1 MGAAHTIT
9 AVFEAVDN
17 MSGTVEKIGSSLQNV
32 GQTMQKV
39 GGIMSATVTAPL
51 AILGKQ
57 SIDTALSAERLTLT
71 LGNLAG
77 GAESAAGYIKA
88 IQDASQGTVSE
99 INALEIANRA
109 LSFGIVKNSDEM
121 AQMTEIAITLGRAQG
136 LDAATAV
143 ADLTTALARQSP
155 MILDNLGI
163 TMKLSEAYDTYAASL
178 GKTAADL
185 TEQEKGEAFR
195 MAALQK
201 GMEVVEKMGGVQDDA
216 AGAMERMNAQI
227 SNAKLLIGREL
238 LPILTPLL
246 EKITGLVTW
255 FTNLDEGTRG
265 LIVKVGLLVAAAGP
279 FLVILGTII
288 SSAGTVAGAIAGI
301 GLPILPL
308 IAIIVALVAAFQTNF
323 LGIRD
328 AVMPIIDAIKSGIA
342 GFLDEG
348 LYIGLENFLD
358 ALGIKPPPELWEF
371 LEFIQDDLPKAIQ
384 ELGAWFQDVWG
395 DIQPI
400 IADAVTAILG
410 HLTKLQP
417 IFDEVKAAI
426 ASAVVWVIENWPR
439 IQEII
444 GTVLEVI
451 RKIVVAVVGEVV
463 PFITDMFG
471 RVVDWVVTN
480 WPLIKQTIMTV
491 INAVWSVIRTVL
503 GWIQT
508 FWTAHG
514 ETILNVI
521 RANWETLKT
530 VIQTAIDVVLGI
542 IRTVM
547 QIINGDWAGAW
558 ETIRGIGETVWETIK
573 EIITNAINMILGFF
587 GTSLG
592 ELVGTWQEKFET
604 VKTTASDI
612 WTSIV
617 TAIQGF
623 LQGIVDT
630 VTNLTQA
637 AHDVIA
643 SIWTAIKDAL
653 TVIVGLIL
661 AILTGQWELVGEM
674 LAVIWEKIKTAAET
688 IWNTLKSAVTTIIE
702 TLSGWLSTTWENIRS
717 AAVTAWERVKTG
729 ISDIISRLAGWLE
742 TTWDTIKGTAE
753 TVWENLKTAVAEKAQ
768 AVYDSVAEKI
778 EAIKSFIKNFSL
790 KEVGTSLIQGLI
802 DGVKSMAQNLIDSVT
817 GAIDDAIAAAKRLLG
832 IESPSRVFVN
842 IGRMTALGMAEGILS
857 ARGQVAAAV
866 ADVFGGTVQVAGMHA
881 GKADERGQTIYDNSR
896 TVNSQSNVTVN
907 GMALGGLLS
916 LAAEQV

>member
-1 MGAAHTIT
+1 MGAVQTIT
-9 AVFEAVDN
+9 AVFQAVDE
-17 MSGTVEKIGSSLQNV
+17 MSGTVGKIENSLRNV
-32 GQTMQKV
+32 GQAMQKTGAV
-39 GGIMSATVTAPL
+39 MSAAVTAPL

-71 LGNLAG
+71 LNNLAG

-143 ADLTTALARQSP
+143 SDLTTALARQSP
-155 MILDNLGI
+155 LVLDNLGI
-163 TMKLSEAYDTYAASL
+163 TMKLSEAYDAYATIL
-178 GKTAADL
+178 GKTAAEL
-185 TEQEKGEAFR
+185 TETEKGEAFR
-195 MAALQK
+195 IAALQK
-201 GMEVVEKMGGVQDDA
+201 GMEKVAEMGGVQDDA
-216 AGAMERMNAQI
+216 AASMERMNAQI

-265 LIVKVGLLVAAAGP
+265 LVVKIGLLVAAAGP
-279 FLVILGTII
+279 LLVILGTVI
-288 SSAGTVAGAIAGI
+288 SAAGTVAGAIAGI
-301 GLPILPL
+301 SLPI
-308 IAIIVALVAAFQTNF
+308 IAVIALVAALAVAYQKNF

-328 AVMPIIDAIKSGIA
+328 RVK
-342 GFLDEG
+342 EVV
-348 LYIGLENFLD
+348 E
-358 ALGIKPPPELWEF
+358 W
-371 LEFIQDDLPKAIQ
+371 
-384 ELGAWFQDVWG
+384 
-395 DIQPI
+395 
-400 IADAVTAILG
+400 VT
-410 HLTKLQP
+410 
-417 IFDEVKAAI
+417 
-426 ASAVVWVIENWPR
+426 ENWPR
-439 IQEII
+439 IRAVIER
-444 GTVLEVI
+444 VLEAI
-451 RKIVVAVVGEVV
+451 RKVVMAVVGAVV
-463 PFITDMFG
+463 PFIMDMFG

-491 INAVWSVIRTVL
+491 LNAVWSVIRTVL

-514 ETILNVI
+514 ETILTI
-521 RANWETLKT
+521 LRANWETLKT

-558 ETIRGIGETVWETIK
+558 ETIRSIGETVWAAITG
-573 EIITNAINMILGFF
+573 IITNAVNMILGFF
-587 GTSLG
+587 GTSLT
-592 ELVGTWQEKFET
+592 ELTTSWQTGLDT
-604 VKTTASDI
+604 VSTTATTI

-617 TAIQGF
+617 TFIQGI
-623 LQGIVDT
+623 LQSIIDV
-630 VTNLTQA
+630 VTGATTAVHQ
-637 AHDVIA
+637 VVET
-643 SIWTAIKDAL
+643 IWTAIKNTL

-661 AILTGQWELVGEM
+661 AILTGQWELVGQM
-674 LAVIWEKIKTAAET
+674 LQAIWDKIKAAAEAV
-688 IWNTLKSAVTTIIE
+688 WNALKSAVVTIVE
-702 TLSGWLSTTWENIRS
+702 TLKTWLSTTWENIRS

-729 ISDIISRLAGWLE
+729 ISDIISKLAGWLE

-753 TVWENLKTAVAEKAQ
+753 TVWENLKKAVAEKAQ

-802 DGVKSMAQNLIDSVT
+802 DGVRSMAQNLIDSVT

-832 IESPSRVFVN
+832 IESPSLVFMN
-842 IGRMTALGMAEGILS
+842 IGRMMTLGMAEGILS
-857 ARGQVAAAV
+857 AQEQVAAAV
-866 ADVFGGTVQVAGMHA
+866 ADVFGGTVQVAGMQ
-881 GKADERGQTIYDNSR
+881 GGRSRERGQTVYDNSR

-916 LAAEQV
+916 LAAEQI